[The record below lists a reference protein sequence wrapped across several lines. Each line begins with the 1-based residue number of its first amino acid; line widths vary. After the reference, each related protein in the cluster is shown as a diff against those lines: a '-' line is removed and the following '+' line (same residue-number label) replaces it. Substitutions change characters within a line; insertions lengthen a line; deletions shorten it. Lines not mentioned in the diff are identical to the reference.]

1 MNTRFKA
8 VVICAAIVLL
18 LPASWAGAQIT
29 TQLYSAEQWHYVTPT
44 FGAEYGQVFCA
55 TISSPNKVPGDSS
68 LTEAWM
74 KVLVPEEMSVTS
86 HFRLNMWPDPPGISP
101 YYTARQGV
109 AIVARYFVTLGAGEH
124 WVGPG
129 TIPGSNALCNGPVLI
144 TMDID
149 SWTGTGDIG
158 IWGSNS
164 NDGGTLNDATYGWK
178 DPVSGKP
185 HGITLSDREY
195 QVKVEYEPI
204 PEPSSMLALA
214 SGLGVLGGMIRR
226 RRL

>member
-8 VVICAAIVLL
+8 AVICAAIVLL

-29 TQLYSAEQWHYVTPT
+29 TELYSAEQWHYVTPV
-44 FGAEYGQVFCA
+44 FGEEHGQVFQAPTA
-55 TISSPNKVPGDSS
+55 TPNSIPWDST
-68 LTEAWM
+68 LLEAWM
-74 KVLVPEEMSVTS
+74 KILVPEEMSVTA
-86 HFRLNMWPDPPGISP
+86 HWRLNFWPEPPGPSP
-101 YYTARQGV
+101 YYTARLGG
-109 AIVARYFVTLGAGEH
+109 AIVTRYFVTLGPGVH
-124 WVGPG
+124 WVS
-129 TIPGSNALCNGPVLI
+129 PGSFDLAAFGGPLLI

-178 DPVSGKP
+178 DPMTDKS
-185 HGITLSDREY
+185 HGYTLTDREY
-195 QVKVEYEPI
+195 QVKVAYEPI

-214 SGLGVLGGMIRR
+214 SGLGVLGAMIRR

>member
-1 MNTRFKA
+1 MNTRLKTA
-8 VVICAAIVLL
+8 VICAAIVLL
-18 LPASWAGAQIT
+18 LPASWAGAQT
-29 TQLYSAEQWHYVTPT
+29 TMELYSAEQWYYVTPS

-74 KVLVPEEMSVTS
+74 KILVPEGMTVTS
-86 HFRLNMWPDPPGISP
+86 HYRLQIWPNPPNS
-101 YYTARQGV
+101 YYTARQQPN
-109 AIVARYFVTLGAGEH
+109 IVARYFVTLGAGAH

-144 TMDID
+144 SMDID

-158 IWGSNS
+158 IWGSSS
-164 NDGGTLNDATYGWK
+164 NDGGAFNDATLGWK
-178 DPVSGKP
+178 DPMSGESL
-185 HGITLSDREY
+185 GNTLSDREY
-195 QVKVEYEPI
+195 QVKVAYEPI

-214 SGLGVLGGMIRR
+214 GGLGVLGGLIRR
-226 RRL
+226 RRR